1 MAVTKLSDVIVPE
14 VWVPYVQQQT
24 TERSALVQS
33 GIITSS
39 PELDELVT
47 GGGKIINMPFFNDLT
62 GDDQVLPNQGSKLT
76 VDGITTGQDKAVLLI
91 RGKAWGAH
99 ELAGALAGADPM
111 KAIAD
116 RYTAWWTRQEQKV
129 LISVLT
135 GVFGSALSSHVNDIS
150 SDTGAAAVISGGAV
164 LDTKQ
169 ALGDAADALT
179 AIVMHSAVKTE
190 LQKQGL
196 IEYVRTPEGAL
207 AYPSYLGYRVIVDDN
222 MPVTGSGD
230 ARVYT
235 TYLVGMGAIA
245 RGEGVPTSITPVET
259 DRDSLGSEDYLIT
272 RRAFVLH
279 PMGVAWKEPAAYTTA
294 TDPTPANVDL
304 AKAANWQ
311 LAVDHKKVALAAI
324 KHKLVPNVTATPGG
338 SDTPSGGDN

>member
-111 KAIAD
+111 KTIAD

-324 KHKLVPNVTATPGG
+324 KHKLVPNVTVTPGG
-338 SDTPSGGDN
+338 SDTPSGT

>member
-1 MAVTKLSDVIVPE
+1 MAVTKLSDVIVPD

-24 TERSALVQS
+24 TEKSELVQS
-33 GIITSS
+33 GIITSN
-39 PELDELVT
+39 PQLNDLVT
-47 GGGKIINMPFFNDLT
+47 QGGKIINMPFFNDLT
-62 GDDQVLPNQGSKLT
+62 GDDQVVPNQGTNLA
-76 VDGITTGQDKAVLLI
+76 VDNITTGQDKAVLLI
-91 RGKAWGAH
+91 RGKAWGSH

-116 RYTAWWTRQEQKV
+116 RYSMWWTRQEQKT

-150 SDTGAAAVISGGAV
+150 ADTGAGSVISGGAV

-169 ALGDAADALT
+169 ALGDASEALT
-179 AIVMHSAVKTE
+179 ALIMHSAVKTE

-196 IEYVRTPEGAL
+196 IDYVRTPEDAL
-207 AYPSYLGYRVIVDDN
+207 AYPTYLGYRVIVDDN
-222 MPVTGSGD
+222 MPVSGSGD

-235 TYLVGMGAIA
+235 TYLIGMGAIA
-245 RGEGVPTSITPVET
+245 RGEGVPTSLTPVET
-259 DRDSLGSEDYLIT
+259 DRNSLGSEDYLIT

-279 PMGVAWKEPAAYTTA
+279 PMGVAWKEPATYTTA

-304 AKAANWQ
+304 AAAANWQ
-311 LAVDHKKVALAAI
+311 LVVDHKKVALAAI
-324 KHKLVPNVTATPGG
+324 KHKLVPSTASTPE
-338 SDTPSGGDN
+338 SGE

>member
-311 LAVDHKKVALAAI
+311 LVVDHKKVALAAI
-324 KHKLVPNVTATPGG
+324 KHKLVPNVTVTPGG
-338 SDTPSGGDN
+338 SDTPSGT